1 MENIKQ
7 GLFALSIF
15 DKTTG
20 EEVNSEDQVSVGDS
34 MRITVTTTDPAIT
47 DFFLA
52 DCTASDGKE
61 APDVPKSLKMIEDG
75 CMVAID
81 SPLNLQTASPNPG
94 HFIDYRQFGFVDSD
108 STLELLFKLTCNI
121 RLGTAPTDADCQ
133 PARAGRKRRQTE
145 QTEFTQTT
153 GTFDFLST
161 IILA

>member
-20 EEVNSEDQVSVGDS
+20 EEVNSEDQVSVGDY

-47 DFFLA
+47 DYFLA
-52 DCTASDGKE
+52 DCTASDGNE
-61 APDVPKSLKMIEDG
+61 PPDVPKSQKLIEDG
-75 CMVAID
+75 CMVALN
-81 SPLNLQTASPNPG
+81 PLWNLQTASPNPG
-94 HFIDYRQFGFVDSD
+94 HFIDYRQFGFLDDSEN
-108 STLELLFKLTCNI
+108 TLVLRFKLTCNI

-133 PARAGRKRRQTE
+133 PAKAGRKRRQTE

-153 GTFDFLST
+153 GTFNFLSK
-161 IILA
+161 II